1 MVETQQQRVAQ
12 AASKHLEQLQQA
24 TLQAAFAAAETGNV
38 PTLADALAVADAQGG
53 RESGK
58 AGAERAV
65 GAVSPKNGAVVPP
78 GTGRPKGVRNRL
90 TALRDSILDAF
101 EEVGGTQY
109 LAKLAQGTQSDRAA
123 FIGLVKHVLPAQ
135 IDANVNGGI
144 QVQLSWLGGRS
155 IGTTAAQPAEV
166 VTQVVD
172 LQRDSNGKYR
182 MIDPQTQAVSPEPD
196 AIDPPSPHQSAGGGQ
211 A

>member
-1 MVETQQQRVAQ
+1 MMKTQQTDIG
-12 AASKHLEQLQQA
+12 LEIPVL
-24 TLQAAFAAAETGNV
+24 V
-38 PTLADALAVADAQGG
+38 PPHMK
-53 RESGK
+53 SGAK
-58 AGAERAV
+58 AGN
-65 GAVSPKNGAVVPP
+65 GAVSPLNGAPTPP
-78 GTGRPKGVRNRL
+78 GRPKGVRNRL

-182 MIDPQTQAVSPEPD
+182 MIDPQTQAASPEPD
-196 AIDPPSPHQSAGGGQ
+196 AIDPPSPHQSAGGGR